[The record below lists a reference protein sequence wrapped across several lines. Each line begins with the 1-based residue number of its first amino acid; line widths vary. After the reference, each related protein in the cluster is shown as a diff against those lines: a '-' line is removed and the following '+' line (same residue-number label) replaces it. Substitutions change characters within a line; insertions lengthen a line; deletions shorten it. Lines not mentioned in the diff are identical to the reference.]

1 VDNINQNIP
10 PIISQVEAVR
20 KDVPIILDRA
30 DKIMADADEL
40 SKKAGEQAGRGVFK
54 GAIKGVIGLP
64 MDKTRSII
72 RAPVRKEADVEE
84 TKEKK

>member
-1 VDNINQNIP
+1 
-10 PIISQVEAVR
+10 
-20 KDVPIILDRA
+20 VPVILDRA
-30 DKIMADADEL
+30 DKLITDADEL

-64 MDKTRSII
+64 MDTTRSII
-72 RAPVRKEADVEE
+72 RVPVGKGADVEE

>member
-1 VDNINQNIP
+1 
-10 PIISQVEAVR
+10 
-20 KDVPIILDRA
+20 
-30 DKIMADADEL
+30 MADADEL
-40 SKKAGEQAGRGVFK
+40 SQKAGEQAGRGVFK

-64 MDKTRSII
+64 MDTTRSII